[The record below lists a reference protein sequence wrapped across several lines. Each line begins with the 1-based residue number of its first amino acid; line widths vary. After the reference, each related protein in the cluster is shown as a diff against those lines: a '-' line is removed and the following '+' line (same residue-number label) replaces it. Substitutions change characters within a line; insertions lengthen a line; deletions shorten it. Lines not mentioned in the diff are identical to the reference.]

1 MKGGGGII
9 VSMSRDEVL
18 RRLSA
23 LKGELG
29 RFHVRSLSVFGS
41 VARDEATPE
50 SDIDLLVE
58 FAEPVGLFE
67 FVRLRRFLESTLGVR
82 VDLATSSALREEM
95 RPRILA
101 EAIRAA

>member
-1 MKGGGGII
+1 
-9 VSMSRDEVL
+9 MSRDEVL
-18 RRLSA
+18 RLLSA
-23 LKGELG
+23 SKPDLA

-41 VARDEATPE
+41 VARNEATPG

-67 FVRLRRFLESTLGVR
+67 FVRLRRFLESTLGAP

-95 RPRILA
+95 RSRILA